1 MIQNTFSDLW
11 AAMAPA
17 LGDHLWQS
25 TLFAAACGMLTLA
38 MRKNHARTRY
48 ALWLAASIKFLVP
61 FSWLVAL
68 GSRFSWLRAAT
79 PSTSGVYFTVEE
91 VSQPFTQHGASVITA
106 APAVSLTFTHWLPA
120 LLAFAWLAGFV
131 GVVLLWCLRWRRI
144 SAEIRTAVPVVEGR
158 EVEALRRAQ
167 QFTGLR
173 KRVELLVSRATLEPG
188 IFGLSR
194 PVLVWPEGISQHLE
208 NAHMEAILAHE
219 LWHVRRRDNL
229 AAAIHMAV
237 QATFWFHPLV
247 WWLGARL
254 VDERERACDE
264 QVVELGSERQVYA
277 ESILKVCEFCV
288 GSPLACVSGVTGA
301 DLKKRMVHIMSHHVV
316 RKLDFSRKLLLSAV
330 AVLAIAAPVVFGL
343 VKATPGLA
351 ESSAVST
358 PAPASSFESV
368 SIKPS
373 AFSDDN
379 RPNHKVMR
387 IKMMHSP
394 DGFVAENITLKALIQ
409 EAYGVQPNQIAGGP
423 EWLDSA
429 TYDVNAKV
437 DKSEMDKISPKQRIA
452 ESQRLLQAVLADR
465 TRLALHSETKVLPG
479 YTLLIDEGG
488 SKLQLSKNQDEPKE
502 QTDLRPA
509 GGSMEG
515 ARIVADHKMMMKLR
529 DDRVV
534 ALSAGGIT
542 SDEFARLLSRHL
554 GIAVENQTGLK
565 GNYEFNLQ
573 WTDPNPE
580 AKDTDADANAAD
592 GAKAP
597 DSLVNAI
604 RDQLGLKLV
613 PQQRPM
619 QVLVI
624 DNIEKPSQD

>member
-1 MIQNTFSDLW
+1 MTPNTLSALW
-11 AAMAPA
+11 TNVAPSLA
-17 LGDHLWQS
+17 DHLWQS
-25 TLFAAACGMLTLA
+25 TLFAAAAGLLTLTL
-38 MRKNHARTRY
+38 RKNHARARY

-68 GSRFSWLRAAT
+68 GHRLSWLRT
-79 PSTSGVYFTVEE
+79 PAPAVSSLYITVEQF
-91 VSQPFTQHGASVITA
+91 SQPFTPHGGSAFLS
-106 APAVSLTFTHWLPA
+106 APAVTLSFTQWIPTL
-120 LLAFAWLAGFV
+120 LLAAWFSGFV
-131 GVVLLWCLRWRRI
+131 AVILLWCLRWRQI
-144 SAEIRTAVPVVEGR
+144 SRDLRAAIPVIEGR
-158 EVEALRRAQ
+158 EVDALRRAQ
-167 QFTGLR
+167 QVTGLR
-173 KRVELLVSRATLEPG
+173 KNVALLLSPARLEPG

-229 AAAIHMAV
+229 AAVVHMAV

-330 AVLAIAAPVVFGL
+330 AVLAIAAPVVVGL
-343 VKATPGLA
+343 AKATPGLA

-358 PAPASSFESV
+358 PARASALESV

-373 AFSDDN
+373 AIADVN
-379 RPNHKVMR
+379 RSNHKVLR

-409 EAYGVQPNQIAGGP
+409 EAYGVQPNQIIGGP
-423 EWLDSA
+423 EWLDTA
-429 TYDVNAKV
+429 TYDINAKV
-437 DKSEMDKISPKQRIA
+437 DKSEMEKISPKQRIA

-465 TRLALHSETKVLPG
+465 TGLALHSETKVLPG
-479 YTLLIDEGG
+479 YTLLVDESG
-488 SKLQLSKNQDEPKE
+488 SKLQLSKDQDEPKE
-502 QTDLRPA
+502 QVDTHPA
-509 GGSMEG
+509 EGGMEARRVMEG
-515 ARIVADHKMMMKLR
+515 HQMMMKLR

-542 SDEFARLLSRHL
+542 SDEFASLLSHHL
-554 GIAVENQTGLK
+554 GIAVTNQTGLK

-573 WTDPNPE
+573 WTDPNLE
-580 AKDTDADANAAD
+580 VKDFDANATDA
-592 GAKAP
+592 AKAP
-597 DSLVNAI
+597 ESLVNAI
-604 RDQLGLKLV
+604 HDQLGLKLV

-619 QVLVI
+619 QLLVI
-624 DNIEKPSQD
+624 DSIEKPSQD

>member
-1 MIQNTFSDLW
+1 MTPNTLSVLW
-11 AAMAPA
+11 TNIAPS

-25 TLFAAACGMLTLA
+25 TLFAAGAGLLTLTL
-38 MRKNHARTRY
+38 RKNHARARY
-48 ALWLAASIKFLVP
+48 ALWLTASIKFLIP

-68 GSRFSWLRAAT
+68 GNRLSWLRT
-79 PSTSGVYFTVEE
+79 PAPSSIRPVYDGRTV
-91 VSQPFTQHGASVITA
+91 QPAIHAEQAVFAA
-106 APAVSLTFTHWLPA
+106 APAVNLSFTHWIPTV
-120 LLAFAWLAGFV
+120 LLAVWFSGFV
-131 GVVLLWCLRWRRI
+131 AVIFLWCLRWRQI
-144 SAEIRTAVPVVEGR
+144 SRELRAAIPVVEGR
-158 EVEALRRAQ
+158 EVDALRRAQ
-167 QFTGLR
+167 QVTGLR
-173 KRVELLVSRATLEPG
+173 KNVALLLSPARLEPG

-194 PVLVWPEGISQHLE
+194 PVLVWPKGISQHLE

-237 QATFWFHPLV
+237 EATFWFHPMV

-316 RKLDFSRKLLLSAV
+316 SKLDFSRKLLLSAV

-351 ESSAVST
+351 ESSAVRT
-358 PAPASSFESV
+358 PTAASSLESV

-373 AFSDDN
+373 AFSADN

-394 DGFVAENITLKALIQ
+394 EGFVAENITLKALIQ

-429 TYDVNAKV
+429 TYDINAKV
-437 DKSEMDKISPKQRIA
+437 DKAEMDKISPKQRIA

-465 TRLALHSETKVLPG
+465 TKLALHSEMKVLPG
-479 YTLLIDEGG
+479 YALLIDEGG
-488 SKLQLSKNQDEPKE
+488 SKLQLSKNQDEPKQ
-502 QTDLRPA
+502 QTDYSPK
-509 GGSMEG
+509 GSTEARRVVEG
-515 ARIVADHKMMMKLR
+515 HQMMMKLR
-529 DDRVV
+529 DDQVV

-542 SDEFARLLSRHL
+542 SDEFARLLSHHL
-554 GIAVENQTGLK
+554 GIAVTNQTGLK

-580 AKDTDADANAAD
+580 SKNADADATD

-613 PQQRPM
+613 PEQRPM

>member
-1 MIQNTFSDLW
+1 MNPNIFSALW
-11 AAMAPA
+11 TDIAPSLA
-17 LGDHLWQS
+17 DHLWQS
-25 TLFAAACGMLTLA
+25 TLFTAACGLLTLA
-38 MRKNHARTRY
+38 LRKNHARARY

-68 GSRFSWLRAAT
+68 GNRFSWLRAGT
-79 PSTSGVYFTVEE
+79 PEASGVYVTVEE
-91 VSQPFTQHGASVITA
+91 VSQPFTQHGASVISA
-106 APAVSLTFTHWLPA
+106 APAVSLSFTHWLPA
-120 LLAFAWLAGFV
+120 LLVVVWLAGFV
-131 GVVLLWCLRWRRI
+131 SVVLLWCLRWRRI
-144 SAEIRTAVPVVEGR
+144 SGEIRTAVPVVEGR

-167 QFTGLR
+167 QVTGLR

-237 QATFWFHPLV
+237 EAAFCFHPVV
-247 WWLGARL
+247 WWLGGRL
-254 VDERERACDE
+254 VDDRVRACDE

-351 ESSAVST
+351 ESSAVNT
-358 PAPASSFESV
+358 PAAESSFESV

-373 AFSDDN
+373 AFADDN

-429 TYDVNAKV
+429 TYDINAKA
-437 DKSEMDKISPKQRIA
+437 DKTEMDKISPKQRIA

-465 TRLALHSETKVLPG
+465 TKLALHSETKVLPG
-479 YTLLIDEGG
+479 YTLLVDESG
-488 SKLQLSKNQDEPKE
+488 SKLQLSKNQDEPRE
-502 QTDLRPA
+502 QIYNHSAEGPMEA
-509 GGSMEG
+509 GRVVEG
-515 ARIVADHKMMMKLR
+515 QQMMMQFR

-554 GIAVENQTGLK
+554 GIAVANQTGLK

-580 AKDTDADANAAD
+580 GKDADANATD

-604 RDQLGLKLV
+604 HDQLGLKLV
-613 PQQRPM
+613 PQQHPM